1 MNKVT
6 NKVTNIFLRIH
17 EFFNN
22 LKPTTKTTTSVSIF
36 IPLKNNDVIP
46 NNKIYEDDD
55 LLVHDFHSDADA
67 DADVDSDVETEFG
80 LKKKQPCCCKI
91 CYFMK
96 NICKFQ
102 TYKCNNERKHL

>member
-1 MNKVT
+1 M

-17 EFFNN
+17 EFFKN
-22 LKPTTKTTTSVSIF
+22 LKIPTKTSPSVSVF

-55 LLVHDFHSDADA
+55 LLVRDFHSDADA
-67 DADVDSDVETEFG
+67 DADVESEFG
-80 LKKKQPCCCKI
+80 LKKKQPCCCKF

-96 NICKFQ
+96 NICKIQ
-102 TYKCNNERKHL
+102 TYKCDNERKHL

>member
-1 MNKVT
+1 MNK

-17 EFFNN
+17 EFFQNF
-22 LKPTTKTTTSVSIF
+22 KPIRPSVSIF

-55 LLVHDFHSDADA
+55 LLVRDFHSDADA

-80 LKKKQPCCCKI
+80 LKRKQPCCCKI

-96 NICKFQ
+96 KICNIQ
-102 TYKCNNERKHL
+102 TYKCNNERKQL

>member
-1 MNKVT
+1 M

-17 EFFNN
+17 EFF
-22 LKPTTKTTTSVSIF
+22 KGVKTTTKTSPSVSVF
-36 IPLKNNDVIP
+36 IPLKNKDVIP

-67 DADVDSDVETEFG
+67 DVESDFDSDVESEFG
-80 LKKKQPCCCKI
+80 LKKKHPCCCKF

-96 NICKFQ
+96 NICKIQ
-102 TYKCNNERKHL
+102 TYTCNNERQQL

>member
-1 MNKVT
+1 M

-22 LKPTTKTTTSVSIF
+22 LKTKTKTKPSVSVF

-67 DADVDSDVETEFG
+67 DADVDSEFG
-80 LKKKQPCCCKI
+80 LKKKHPCCCKF

-96 NICKFQ
+96 NICKIQ
-102 TYKCNNERKHL
+102 TYKCNNERKQL

>member
-1 MNKVT
+1 M

-17 EFFNN
+17 EFFKN
-22 LKPTTKTTTSVSIF
+22 LKTTTTTTSPSVSVF

-67 DADVDSDVETEFG
+67 DADPDSDVESEFG
-80 LKKKQPCCCKI
+80 LKREPLCCCKL

-102 TYKCNNERKHL
+102 TYKCNNERKQL

>member
-1 MNKVT
+1 M

-17 EFFNN
+17 EFFKN
-22 LKPTTKTTTSVSIF
+22 LKTPKTKTSPSVSVF

-55 LLVHDFHSDADA
+55 LLVRDFHS
-67 DADVDSDVETEFG
+67 DADVDSDVESEFG
-80 LKKKQPCCCKI
+80 LKKKHPCCCKF

-96 NICKFQ
+96 NICKIQ
-102 TYKCNNERKHL
+102 TYKCNNERKQL